1 MDGKADQE
9 EKELLCIFLGLE
21 FYTSPK
27 KARLLKS
34 KVTSLLLQNLSAE
47 DLVAVQTE
55 HFMSAVDLT
64 PTFSKIKAKLKK
76 G

>member
-1 MDGKADQE
+1 MNGKADQE
-9 EKELLCIFLGLE
+9 KKELLCIFLGLE
-21 FYTSPK
+21 FYTSPN

-55 HFMSAVDLT
+55 PLMSAVDLT
-64 PTFSKIKAKLKK
+64 PTFSKIKSRLRK